1 MATFPR
7 SVSLAV
13 FRAHIENGLSV
24 AIGVGITGLGAG
36 LALDFHSGIAAATGA
51 VCVSISDRTDP
62 LRQKIWIMGF
72 AFLSACF
79 FTALSSFSRFHP
91 PVFIAAVAFTGLWVG
106 LISAYGK
113 WVLSLAMT
121 CVLAFVFAMGEYFP
135 TVSDAADHLILFVCG
150 ALTYTT
156 YSVISAWLFDD
167 RARRLLLAEAMRAFA
182 EYLRAKAA
190 LYNPDTEGPATFRA
204 LIDAHA
210 ALADRLQAARDALFA
225 RRNHRMQLKRIDTL
239 IALLDAFETV
249 LSSDADL
256 ETLRN
261 APQRDLLW
269 RLNSFVHQ
277 MADEIERLTLALRA
291 RHGHTAPLRHAEESR
306 QLLEMIRAVQEAAPD
321 DPVIH
326 AFTATANKLV
336 LADSY
341 VAALATALDDA
352 TEPSTVAANL
362 DLDLFRQDGPRGP
375 GLLLRQFRW
384 RAPAFRYAVRL
395 SLAMTAG
402 LLITIAFPRFAQ
414 ANWILLTIALIMRA
428 NYSVTRQRR
437 WDRVTGTLIGCALA
451 VTFINTLPAPVLL
464 LLIVVAV
471 GTSHAYGLVAY
482 RITAVGASISAL
494 LLLHFVA
501 PSTETQFFERIV
513 DTLIG
518 AGLSWAFSYLLPN
531 WERED
536 VPRTV
541 RGLLAADAAFA
552 DAALRLIHGRQKY
565 RLARKKAL
573 DAVAQLSGAIRRL
586 ADEPNSNRRALASL
600 GELLGANYLLASDLS
615 SMPVLVKLRAKEL
628 DTDAADVAISEVRER
643 VIALLQP
650 DAVHEHRDQPPPRH
664 SLTDLHG
671 SEAMEVLGRR
681 LAHIEHAAR
690 KVARLAARPVI
701 EDIFC
706 ARRRTSGV
714 DRTGV

>member
-1 MATFPR
+1 MAALPR

-24 AIGVGITGLGAG
+24 GIGVGLTGLAVGFTMG
-36 LALDFHSGIAAATGA
+36 LPAAIAAATGA

-79 FTALSSFSRFHP
+79 FTALSSFSRFSP
-91 PVFIAAVAFTGLWVG
+91 PVFIAAVAFTGLWCG

-113 WVLSLAMT
+113 WVMSLAMT
-121 CVLAFVFAMGEYFP
+121 CVLAFVFAIGEYFP
-135 TVSDAADHLILFVCG
+135 TVSDAADHLMLFVCG

-156 YSVISAWLFDD
+156 YAVMVAWLFDD
-167 RARRLLLAEAMRAFA
+167 RGRRLLLAEAMRAFA
-182 EYLRAKAA
+182 DYLRAKAA
-190 LYNPDTEGPATFRA
+190 LYNPDTEGTAAFRA

-210 ALADRLQAARDALFA
+210 ALADRLQTARDSLFA
-225 RRNHRMQLKRIDTL
+225 RRWYRMQLKRIDTL

-249 LSSDADL
+249 LSSDADF

-269 RLNSFVHQ
+269 RLNGFVHQ
-277 MADEIERLTLALRA
+277 MADEIEHLTLALRF
-291 RHGHTAPLRHAEESR
+291 RHGHAAPLRHAEESR
-306 QLLEMIRAVQEAAPD
+306 QLLEMVSTAQDAAPN

-326 AFTATANKLV
+326 AFAATANKLV
-336 LADSY
+336 LADTY
-341 VAALATALDDA
+341 VAALATALDNA
-352 TEPSTVAANL
+352 TPPSTVAAGL
-362 DLDLFRQDGPRGP
+362 DLDLFRQDGPRGL

-402 LLITIAFPRFAQ
+402 LMLTIAFPRFAQ
-414 ANWILLTIALIMRA
+414 ANWVLLTIALIMRA

-451 VTFINTLPAPVLL
+451 VTFINTLPAPMLL
-464 LLIVVAV
+464 LLILLAV

-482 RITAVGASISAL
+482 RITAIGASISAL
-494 LLLHFVA
+494 LLLHFVD
-501 PSTETQFFERIV
+501 PSVNAQFFERIV

-518 AGLSWAFSYLLPN
+518 AGLSWAFSHLLPN
-531 WERED
+531 WERD
-536 VPRTV
+536 DLPRTV
-541 RGLLAADAAFA
+541 RALLAADAAFA
-552 DAALRLIHGRQKY
+552 DAALRLEHGRQRY
-565 RLARKKAL
+565 RLARKKTL

-615 SMPVLVKLRAKEL
+615 SMPVLVNLRAPEL
-628 DTDAADVAISEVRER
+628 DKPSAEAAIAQVRER
-643 VIALLQP
+643 VVSLLQP
-650 DAVHEHRDQPPPRH
+650 DAAQDNPNGDVSQRGGF
-664 SLTDLHG
+664 SDLHG
-671 SEAMEVLGRR
+671 NGAMEVLARR
-681 LAHIEHAAR
+681 LAHIEQAAR
-690 KVARLAARPVI
+690 KVARLARRPVI
-701 EDIFC
+701 E
-706 ARRRTSGV
+706 AV
-714 DRTGV
+714 